1 MVPEEELEVMVVLA
15 EPEEPVVT
23 EEVITKLDRMELAVP
38 MVSAVKLV
46 LVEETTVTTQESVEP
61 EELVVQAELEELEVT
76 VVTLDKLVA
85 LDKPEILVRQV
96 QLEIQEPTELAV
108 TVTVERLVKAVQV
121 VVVVPEEE
129 LLDIT

>member
-1 MVPEEELEVMVVLA
+1 MVVLA

-46 LVEETTVTTQESVEP
+46 LVEETTETTQESVEP

>member
-46 LVEETTVTTQESVEP
+46 LVEETTETTQESVEP

>member
-1 MVPEEELEVMVVLA
+1 MVEV
-15 EPEEPVVT
+15 EPCTFADIPDDSVDAIHGLFAGSAQTSE
-23 EEVITKLDRMELAVP
+23 RLAVVP
-38 MVSAVKLV
+38 
-46 LVEETTVTTQESVEP
+46 
-61 EELVVQAELEELEVT
+61 
-76 VVTLDKLVA
+76 LDKLVA